1 MNCYVKL
8 AYGWTYIEQSNN
20 SYMTNAL
27 DATMFALDD
36 TNNVMAQ
43 LISKGIELN
52 YLEQNFGEAWEVFRK
67 ALEDNYAI
75 IYSNYKNPVI
85 DSVDYGARMSMSS
98 TFVRQ
103 PPKVMQLSIEV
114 NRRCKLNCDFCGET
128 TAFECLSCSCD
139 ALEKD
144 ICCDDAI
151 EAIKHLSEFGIPMLL
166 LQGGDPLLDY
176 ELIKKLV
183 IFYKRLNS
191 SGTAIILTNGISLLD
206 YDEEQ
211 LRFLKKWTR
220 LFLVAVE
227 NNQDRFGNI
236 TDLLDRKS
244 IQYDIISRNMNID
257 YTLLGNTTVNNTI
270 SLTKGKQISVF
281 TEQNIVKPYDLYNN
295 TVKYDNSCYQGH
307 VYMSVEGD
315 VSICKA
321 YTETKYNVA
330 DYSWSRIIY
339 ELKRRWHNINEHNS
353 CGNCKLSRLCYSCE
367 YVKEL
372 YHNSEIADNIC
383 FSKII

>member
-8 AYGWTYIEQSNN
+8 AYGWAYIEQSDN

-36 TNNVMAQ
+36 TNNLMAQ
-43 LISKGIELN
+43 LISAGVELN
-52 YLEQNFGEAWEVFRK
+52 YLEENFGEAWDEFRES
-67 ALEDNYAI
+67 LEENYAI
-75 IYSNYKNPVI
+75 IYSNYKNPII

-114 NRRCKLNCDFCGET
+114 NKKCQLDCNFCGET

-139 ALEKD
+139 GLDKSINYKD
-144 ICCDDAI
+144 ATA
-151 EAIKHLSEFGIPMLL
+151 AIKHLSTFGIPMLL

-176 ELIKKLV
+176 ELTKKLI
-183 IFYKRLNS
+183 IFYKRLNA
-191 SGTAIILTNGISLLD
+191 SGTAIVLTNGVSLLD
-206 YDEEQ
+206 YNEEQ
-211 LRFLKKWTR
+211 LMFLQKWTR
-220 LFLVAVE
+220 LFLVAVD
-227 NNQDRFGNI
+227 NNQDIFGDI
-236 TDLLDRKS
+236 TNLLDRYN
-244 IQYDIISRNMNID
+244 IQYDIISRNTDID

-270 SLTKGKQISVF
+270 SLTGDKQQRVF

-321 YTETKYNVA
+321 YTEATYNVA
-330 DYSWSRIIY
+330 DYSWSKIIY
-339 ELKRRWHNINEHNS
+339 ELKRRWHNINKHNS
-353 CGNCKLSRLCYSCE
+353 CGSCKLSRLCYSCE

-372 YHNSEIADNIC
+372 YHNSETADNIC